1 MAVDHVREQRARLA
15 RLAVMGKRVGYLLLA
30 VAVAVFLAG
39 LATTF
44 SDTVSDIVV
53 GCLIAGSVILAPAII
68 LAYAARSAE
77 RQDRERGL

>member
-15 RLAVMGKRVGYLLLA
+15 RLAVLGKRAGYLLLA
-30 VAVAVFLAG
+30 VAVVVFMAG
-39 LATTF
+39 LATRF

-53 GCLIAGSVILAPAII
+53 ACLIAGSVILAPAII